1 MSTVLH
7 DFFANADEIIKV
19 GGLLLVLLMIYLE
32 TAVFLGIILPGGD
45 YMLFAS
51 GIFCGS
57 NFFDLPFLVIVMLIV
72 VSSISGDTTGFFQ
85 GRWLGKKLFLKGNSR
100 VFKSEYLVRSNL
112 FYEKY
117 KAWAFI
123 MGRFVPIVRTFL
135 PLLAGAS
142 GFRFKRFLFYDT
154 LGAIVWVS
162 FIVSIG
168 YFFGKEF
175 PEVIDYTVYI
185 LIGIVIVASFLILKL
200 AAHKK

>member
-1 MSTVLH
+1 MSIFIH
-7 DFFANADEIIKV
+7 DFLANADEIIKV

-32 TAVFLGIILPGGD
+32 TAVFLGMVLPGGD
-45 YMLFAS
+45 YMLFAT

-57 NFFDLPFLVIVMLIV
+57 SFFDLPFLFIILLIV

-100 VFKSEYLVRSNL
+100 VFKSEYLIRSNL

-135 PLLAGAS
+135 PMLAGAS

-154 LGAIVWVS
+154 LGAIIWVS
-162 FIVSIG
+162 VIVSVG

-175 PEVIDYTVYI
+175 PEVMDYTVYI
-185 LIGIVIVASFLILKL
+185 LIGIVIMASLLILKL
-200 AAHKK
+200 VAHKK